1 MTSPLSSPPLF
12 PTPPSRVYFHPAPE
26 QFPAA
31 PQNPELAAFHRRL
44 PGYAP
49 TPLVP
54 APAAAAAL
62 GVRSVW
68 VKDESSRLGLP
79 AYKILGASWATY
91 RALQAHF
98 RQQLKSISHW
108 HSIAEL
114 AGQMRADLPLT
125 LVAATDGNHG
135 RAVARMARWLG
146 LGAHILVPADM
157 VGARRQAVVSE
168 GARLT
173 VIDGTYDEAVE
184 AAARLAGPRDLV
196 ISDTA
201 WEGYEQI
208 PAWVIEGYATIFQEI
223 DDQLGALGEGQ
234 PDLVSVQMGVG
245 ALASAVVQRYRAE
258 GQHTQVVGAEP
269 LRAACVLQ
277 SVEAG
282 HLVDVPGPHDSVMAG
297 LNCGRPSPVAWPF
310 VSRGIGAFVAVAD
323 ARAEEAMRLL
333 ALDGVVSG
341 ESGAAGLAG
350 LLDLLT
356 GPHAPEARAHL
367 GLTASSTVLLL
378 STEGATD
385 PEAYARIV
393 GRT

>member
-1 MTSPLSSPPLF
+1 MIAPPSTA
-12 PTPPSRVYFHPAPE
+12 PESRVYFHPAPE

-31 PQNPELAAFHRRL
+31 AQNPELAAFHRQL

-49 TPLVP
+49 TPLVS

-68 VKDESSRLGLP
+68 VKDESRRLGLP

-91 RALQAHF
+91 RALQAHVGSF
-98 RQQLKSISHW
+98 SSWQSLT
-108 HSIAEL
+108 EL
-114 AGQMRADLPLT
+114 AEQLGVHRPLT

-146 LGAHILVPADM
+146 LGAHVLVPADM
-157 VGARRQAVVSE
+157 VEARRQAIASE
-168 GARLT
+168 GAQLT

-184 AAARLAGPRDLV
+184 AAARLAGPRHLV

-208 PAWVIEGYATIFQEI
+208 PAWVIAGYATIFEEI
-223 DDQLGALGEGQ
+223 DAQLGAVGAGQ
-234 PDLVSVQMGVG
+234 PDLVAVQMGVG
-245 ALASAVVQRYRAE
+245 ALGSAVVQHYRAL
-258 GQHTQVVGAEP
+258 GQHTQVVGVEP
-269 LRAACVLQ
+269 LRAACVLH

-282 HLVDVPGPHDSVMAG
+282 EVMDVPGPHESVMAG

-310 VSRGIGAFVAVAD
+310 VARGIGAFVAVAD
-323 ARAEEAMRLL
+323 VRAEQAMRLL
-333 ALDGVVSG
+333 AQDGVVSG

-350 LLDLLT
+350 LLELLT
-356 GPHAPEARAHL
+356 GPNAPEARQRL
-367 GLTASSTVLLL
+367 GLSTSSTVLLL

-385 PEAYARIV
+385 PAAYARIV
-393 GRT
+393 GEA